1 MDAHSI
7 LPSRI
12 HASTLFFH
20 KCPAP
25 PMNEPLWQKN
35 STTTEDW
42 VTRFT
47 VGDDY
52 KWDRLLLPYD
62 VRATRA
68 HAWGLHQIDVL
79 SEAEFEAAEDALDA
93 LLAAFETG
101 EVTVTPEDEDGHT
114 VIEHFVTEQAGD
126 VGRKIHTGRSRNDQV
141 LAALRL
147 YLRDALAHIGRQ
159 AANLSSALCDL
170 ADRHPDTLMPGYTH
184 LQRAMPSTVAL
195 WALGYAETLADDL
208 DALQEARRKINVSPL
223 GSAAGYGVPVLDLP
237 KEAVAERLGF
247 RDVQTHAT
255 AVQLAR
261 GKHELAVAHA
271 CTQIGA
277 SCNRLASD
285 LVLYATAEFDFV
297 DLPPEHCTG
306 SSIMPQK
313 QNPDVLELAR
323 AYHHRLAAEMQSLAT
338 GPSNLPGGYHRDL
351 QLTKGAV
358 MRSLQITSDVLSA
371 LTEVVE
377 RVAFKSETTEAA
389 CTPELLATYRA
400 LRQVDDGIPFRTAY
414 RRAAAPDATADPVEP
429 DVVLG
434 AYKTDGSA
442 GQERPDQVRRRLDAH
457 ADWLNGESR

>member
-1 MDAHSI
+1 
-7 LPSRI
+7 
-12 HASTLFFH
+12 
-20 KCPAP
+20 
-25 PMNEPLWQKN
+25 MNTPIWDKGQG
-35 STTTEDW
+35 TAAADW

-52 KWDRLLLPYD
+52 KWDRRLLPYD

-68 HAWGLHQIDVL
+68 HAWGLHRIDVL
-79 SEAEFEAAEDALDA
+79 SDDEWAAAQDALDA
-93 LLAAFETG
+93 LLDAFETG
-101 EVTVTPEDEDGHT
+101 EVTVTPEDEDSHT
-114 VIEHFVTEQAGD
+114 VLERFLTDEAGV
-126 VGRKIHTGRSRNDQV
+126 VGRKVHTGRSRNDQV

-147 YLRDALAHIGRQ
+147 YLQDALAGIGDQ
-159 AANLSSALCDL
+159 VVDLAEALCGL
-170 ADRHPDTLMPGYTH
+170 ADRHEDTLLPGYTH

-208 DALQEARRKINVSPL
+208 DALRAARRRVNVSPL

-237 KEAVAERLGF
+237 RGAVAERLGF

-271 CTQIGA
+271 CTQVGA
-277 SCNRLASD
+277 TGNRLASD
-285 LVLYATAEFDFV
+285 LVLYASAEFDFV
-297 DLPPEHCTG
+297 ELPPEHCTG

-358 MRSLQITSDVLSA
+358 MRSLQITSDVLTA
-371 LTEVVE
+371 LREVVE
-377 RVAFKSETTEAA
+377 ELTVRPERTEAA

-400 LRQVDDGIPFRTAY
+400 LRRVDEGVPFRTAY
-414 RRAAAPDATADPVEP
+414 REAAREEAPPLDPAAI
-429 DVVLG
+429 LG
-434 AYKTDGSA
+434 AYRTAGGP
-442 GQERPDQVRRRLDAH
+442 GQERPDVVRGRL
-457 ADWLNGESR
+457 ADHDWVDRSAA